1 MTSEVGTE
9 APGYNL
15 SIEQDAEARMRDSH
29 RPGDTKVKKDKDE
42 DKRQHD
48 HCGDA
53 LGSLGWVLRDE

>member
-1 MTSEVGTE
+1 
-9 APGYNL
+9 
-15 SIEQDAEARMRDSH
+15 MRDSH

-53 LGSLGWVLRDE
+53 LGSLGWVLRDEQELTSQKEAGLGKACL